1 MKTFVIGDIHGA
13 HKALLQCLDRSG
25 FDRENDT
32 LITLGDICD
41 GWPYV
46 YECVE
51 ELLKIKNIINIIGNH
66 DQWFLKWYYTLCHP
80 DYWGSGAKNTA
91 VSYLSRLDKEMNIK
105 ERWTRTLEGQIR
117 PIYDINIL
125 PEDVPFSHIRFFEG
139 QQLFYKDEQNRVFV
153 HAGFNKEKT
162 LRENQRDDSG
172 IFFWDRELWKKAL
185 CCKAVDVKL
194 KFKEEITAVFLGHT
208 ATVNWR
214 DKKGNQITVPIYS
227 GGVWNMDTGAG
238 FAGNLTIINVD
249 TLKYWQS
256 DNVNDIL

>member
-125 PEDVPFSHIRFFEG
+125 PEDVH
-139 QQLFYKDEQNRVFV
+139 
-153 HAGFNKEKT
+153 
-162 LRENQRDDSG
+162 
-172 IFFWDRELWKKAL
+172 
-185 CCKAVDVKL
+185 
-194 KFKEEITAVFLGHT
+194 
-208 ATVNWR
+208 
-214 DKKGNQITVPIYS
+214 
-227 GGVWNMDTGAG
+227 
-238 FAGNLTIINVD
+238 
-249 TLKYWQS
+249 
-256 DNVNDIL
+256 